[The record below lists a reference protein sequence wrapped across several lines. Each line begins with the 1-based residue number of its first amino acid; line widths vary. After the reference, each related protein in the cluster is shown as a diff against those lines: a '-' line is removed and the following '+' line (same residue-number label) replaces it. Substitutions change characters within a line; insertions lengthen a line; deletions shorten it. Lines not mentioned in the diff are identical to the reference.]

1 MALSV
6 IAKFAAKF
14 AISACQ
20 ELLAVSAKI
29 AYVDLN
35 MALSQNACSWLQLP
49 QGRNPSYV
57 FVPVAK
63 KD

>member
-6 IAKFAAKF
+6 IAKF

-29 AYVDLN
+29 AYIDPN
-35 MALSQNACSWLQLP
+35 MALSQNACLWLQLP
-49 QGRNPSYV
+49 EGRNPSYV
-57 FVPVAK
+57 SSRSPK